1 MLMEK
6 NELNDLLIT
15 NVAIVR
21 MLRGKFLLVETVA
34 IAVYMYLQQFI
45 AQIPLYSFFNDN
57 DEIGAENEV

>member
-21 MLRGKFLLVETVA
+21 MLRG
-34 IAVYMYLQQFI
+34 
-45 AQIPLYSFFNDN
+45 QIFVS
-57 DEIGAENEV
+57 